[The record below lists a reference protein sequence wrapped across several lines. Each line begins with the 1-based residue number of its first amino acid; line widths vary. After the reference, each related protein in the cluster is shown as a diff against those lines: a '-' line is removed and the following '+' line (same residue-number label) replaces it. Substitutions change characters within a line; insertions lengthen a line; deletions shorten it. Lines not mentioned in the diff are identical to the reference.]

1 MFREALIDILRR
13 LDQSKQDKLLRNYAL
28 IGGVAVSAWGVPR
41 ATHDIDFVLALGPS
55 DPVKLST
62 RLGGKYVAGALDDPL
77 RGVFNLS
84 VAAGH
89 TTVPIQLILLP
100 SHWTDVVFDQA
111 QVLSILG
118 CSVPV
123 VSWQTLIL
131 LKLYAGGP
139 QDLLDARE
147 LLSVQQ
153 PGPESIR
160 DMRRLAAAIN
170 LTDELAALLNLDST

>member
-1 MFREALIDILRR
+1 
-13 LDQSKQDKLLRNYAL
+13 
-28 IGGVAVSAWGVPR
+28 
-41 ATHDIDFVLALGPS
+41 
-55 DPVKLST
+55 
-62 RLGGKYVAGALDDPL
+62 
-77 RGVFNLS
+77 
-84 VAAGH
+84 AGH

-100 SHWTDVVFDQA
+100 SYWTDAVFGGM

-123 VSWQTLIL
+123 VSWQALIL

-147 LLSVQQ
+147 LFSVQQ

-160 DMRRLAAAIN
+160 EMRTLAAAIN
-170 LTDELAALLNLDST
+170 LTDELAAFLNLDST